1 MIIWFSVFIYQ
12 SQLFQDWRTQTNF
25 FSIFS
30 RLFELKGV
38 VVLEKLHEYR
48 ESLKDPDVSPE
59 EKIKILNELI
69 EKQPST
75 QIISSSK
82 IGKVIRRLRQ
92 DTSEGKFSFILVV
105 SIGSYSVV
113 VCYINLVLWSI
124 VKKHL
129 W

>member
-1 MIIWFSVFIYQ
+1 M
-12 SQLFQDWRTQTNF
+12 
-25 FSIFS
+25 
-30 RLFELKGV
+30 
-38 VVLEKLHEYR
+38 VLEKLHEYR

-113 VCYINLVLWSI
+113 VCYINLVLCSI